1 MKFEEIT
8 VEIFLGL
15 KRFARQQKSNRD
27 TRHQTFHSPSSLF
40 ATPLSIFYTKWEIP
54 QAMMDRWDSACPAGL
69 LIVSFRSGSRV
80 RMNMGKRVVIGISSG
95 LKVVTVCALLS
106 PFCVFAQSIRVPWT
120 DHAHD
125 PQHSDISAVPSQ
137 PLHRIL
143 WQTSVDL
150 SVPTNNTGE
159 LFIHYGS
166 PLITRSNTVIVPV
179 RVSATANAQFRV
191 EAHVGTNGAVRW
203 MQPTDY
209 VLPPHNWIP
218 SFSPVLTPKN
228 RLYFPGG
235 GGTVYYCDSPD
246 STNGPVIGQIAFY
259 GLTNYNANTNA
270 YLGNVFINTPI
281 TSDRYGNIF
290 FGFQVNSGSSLN
302 LTSGVARIDYSG
314 TGTWISASVAAAD
327 GSISKVVQ
335 NCAPAL
341 SNDHKTLYVS
351 VNSGNFGFAYL
362 VSLDSRTLAPIA
374 HVRLKDVKNPAN
386 DALSP
391 DDGTASPTV
400 GPDGD
405 VYFGVLENPFLSNH
419 DRGWLLHFN
428 GALTQTNTPGVF
440 GWDDTV
446 SIVPPAMVPSYHGS
460 SPYLLMAKYNDYSD
474 PGIGGSGSNKIAV
487 LDPRNTEIDPV
498 TGATVMNEVLT
509 IVGPTPNTGQPGVRE
524 WCINTAAID
533 PFTRSILANN
543 EDGKLY
549 RWDLTSNTL
558 SETFTLTAGIGE
570 AYTPTLIGVD
580 GTVYAIN
587 NAILFAIGQ

>member
-1 MKFEEIT
+1 MGRGVLNKVVSRLNIATCAAT
-8 VEIFLGL
+8 V
-15 KRFARQQKSNRD
+15 
-27 TRHQTFHSPSSLF
+27 
-40 ATPLSIFYTKWEIP
+40 
-54 QAMMDRWDSACPAGL
+54 CGL
-69 LIVSFRSGSRV
+69 LLPGSA
-80 RMNMGKRVVIGISSG
+80 M
-95 LKVVTVCALLS
+95 
-106 PFCVFAQSIRVPWT
+106 AQSIRVPWS

-125 PQHSDISAVPSQ
+125 PQHSDISPVQSV
-137 PLHRIL
+137 PLHRIV

-179 RVSATANAQFRV
+179 RVSSTANAQFRV
-191 EAHVGTNGAVRW
+191 EAHVGTNGAVMW
-203 MQPTDY
+203 MQSSDY
-209 VLPPHNWIP
+209 VLPPHNWVP
-218 SFSPVLTPKN
+218 SYSPVLTPKN

-246 STNGPVIGQIAFY
+246 STNAPVIGQIAFY
-259 GLTNYNANTNA
+259 GLANYNANTNA
-270 YLGNVFINTPI
+270 YLSNVFINTPI

-290 FGFQVNSGSSLN
+290 FGFQVTNSTPLN
-302 LTSGVARIDYSG
+302 LTSGVARIDYNGS
-314 TGTWISASVAAAD
+314 GTWIAASVTAAD
-327 GSISKVVQ
+327 SNINKVVQ

-351 VNSGNFGFAYL
+351 VNNGNFGFAYL

-374 HVRLKDVKNPAN
+374 HFRLKDVKSGN

-428 GALTQTNTPGVF
+428 STLTQTNIPGAF

-446 SIVPPAMVPSYHGS
+446 SIVPASMVSSYHGS
-460 SPYLLMAKYNDYSD
+460 SSYLLMTKYNDYSD
-474 PGIGGSGSNKIAV
+474 PGIGGSGSNKIAI
-487 LDPRNTEIDPV
+487 LDPRNAENDPI
-498 TGATVMNEVLT
+498 THAMVMNEVLT
-509 IVGPTPNTGQPGVRE
+509 IVGPTPNIGQPGVRE

-533 PFTRSILANN
+533 PFTKSVLANN

-570 AYTPTLIGVD
+570 AYTPTLIGAD

-587 NAILFAIGQ
+587 NAILFAIGR